1 MEEKRPLARYRE
13 NMNKRKAILGG
24 LGGLILL
31 GVGNFAVNT
40 IQTRSQLG
48 QVGGKD
54 AASQEAGVKALMGRG
69 VLFDA
74 LQGSAAPPVRLS
86 AIATLTRLSEGG
98 KDKDAFLQLL
108 QMLKDPDTESA
119 ELKTHPVRDA
129 AKDAVAKVGLQYP
142 DILLDAAKD
151 TDGNIKDQSRNA
163 LKAIGAPLEKQMA
176 ARLGDKDL
184 RAPFGDI
191 LAGIGPET
199 IPLIAPYLKAELD
212 KGKDGDTGAKLQ
224 LIEILGKFKT
234 AEAATPLLALKDDA
248 DPNVRR
254 AVVTSLANIGDPVG
268 TPVLIAALG
277 STQTDASARAA
288 AAGALGVIATPQA
301 SAAMLAALA
310 DYDTDVARAAAAGLA
325 RAGDA
330 ASGQIAA
337 ALASP
342 DPRVRELGAEATAG
356 ARSTAL
362 AAKAL
367 ADAAPAVRA
376 AAAESLGT
384 VLVRAQAIRRAL
396 ADLSGSDAKKQAAAW
411 DDLNRQGALAEL
423 GQPGAGAAK
432 QNAVALLTARAAAE
446 KDDAKKKPFAD
457 QIATLN
463 APTPALAPLPDPLSA
478 ASYAP
483 LLTALSDAD
492 GEAATAASTALAR
505 LGKAAVPALAQKLAS
520 GNETVAYLASQA
532 LTTIGREA
540 VDGLLPSAAPGN
552 PAARWAAV
560 TLGQIGDPKSATALQ
575 GLVSSADPDTAYAA
589 QTALARVKP
598 AT

>member
-1 MEEKRPLARYRE
+1 MR
-13 NMNKRKAILGG
+13 
-24 LGGLILL
+24 
-31 GVGNFAVNT
+31 
-40 IQTRSQLG
+40 
-48 QVGGKD
+48 
-54 AASQEAGVKALMGRG
+54 ASQEAGVKALMGRG

-74 LQGSAAPPVRLS
+74 LQGSAAPEVRLS

-119 ELKTHPVRDA
+119 EKKTHPVRDA
-129 AKDAVAKVGLQYP
+129 AKDAVAKIGTSYP

-151 TDGNIKDQSRNA
+151 PDGNIKDQSRNA
-163 LKAIGAPLEKQMA
+163 LKAIGAPLQKQLA
-176 ARLGDKDL
+176 AKLGDGAL

-199 IPLIAPYLKAELD
+199 IPLIAPYLKAEVD

-224 LIEILGKFKT
+224 LIEILGKFKV
-234 AEAATPLLALKDDA
+234 AEAATSLLPLKDDP

-268 TPVLIAALG
+268 TPVLIAALN

-288 AAGALGVIATPQA
+288 AAGALGAIATPQA

-330 ASGQIAA
+330 ATAQIAA

-342 DPRVRELGAEATAG
+342 DARVRELGAEAAAG

-362 AAKAL
+362 TVKAL
-367 ADAAPAVRA
+367 ADAAPTVRD

-384 VLVRAQAIRRAL
+384 VLVRAQSIRRAL
-396 ADLSGSDAKKQAAAW
+396 ADLSGTDSVKQTAAW
-411 DDLNRQGALAEL
+411 DALNRQGALAEL

-446 KDDAKKKPFAD
+446 KEDAKKKPFTD
-457 QIATLN
+457 QIAKLSV
-463 APTPALAPLPDPLSA
+463 PTPALAPLPDPSSA

-483 LLTALSDAD
+483 LLAALNDAD
-492 GEAATAASTALAR
+492 GAVATSASTALAR
-505 LGKAAVPALAQKLAS
+505 LGKAAVPALAAKLGS

-540 VDGLLPSAAPGN
+540 VDGLLPSAAPGS

-575 GLVSSADPDTAYAA
+575 GLVSSSDADTAYAA

-598 AT
+598 AS